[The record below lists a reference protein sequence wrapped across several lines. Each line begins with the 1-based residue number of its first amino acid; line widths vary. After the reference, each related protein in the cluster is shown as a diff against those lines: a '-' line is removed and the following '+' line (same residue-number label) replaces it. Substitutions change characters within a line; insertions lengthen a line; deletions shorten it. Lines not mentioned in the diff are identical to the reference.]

1 MEHKKIRAI
10 GAAAVTAIWVILT
23 LLLWFGPAEEISVSE
38 RRPLAQMPQLS
49 GKTLLNGT
57 FMADFEK
64 YTLDQFPF
72 RDSFRS
78 VKSLVHYYALGQ
90 QDNNDIY
97 LAQGHAAQQDYPLN
111 AASLDHALSRFQRI
125 YEKYLQNSG
134 KIVMA
139 VVPDQGYYLAE
150 PSGHLAMDYDALF
163 SRMEEGM
170 PWAEHVDLTDLL
182 EPEDYYRTD
191 THWRQEKLMDVTQRL
206 CETLGAA
213 CFAEEELV
221 PRAVETPFYGV
232 YRGQAALPMVADK
245 LYLMTNDVLDACTV
259 YDYESGAT
267 GAVYDM
273 AGLESDDLYN
283 IFLSGPRS
291 LQTIENPNAGS
302 DRELIVFRD
311 SFGSSLTPLLVKEY
325 AKITL
330 VDVRYLNLEILD
342 RFIEFGD
349 QDVLFLY
356 STLVLNNSNTIK

>member
-23 LLLWFGPAEEISVSE
+23 LLLWFGPAEAVSLSE
-38 RRPLAQMPQLS
+38 RRPLAQAPELS
-49 GKTLLNGT
+49 GKTVLNGT

-72 RDSFRS
+72 RDTFRS

-111 AASLDHALSRFQRI
+111 EASLDHVLERFHRV
-125 YEKYLQNSG
+125 YEKYLQDSG

-139 VVPDQGYYLAE
+139 VVPDKGYYLAE
-150 PSGHLAMDYDALF
+150 ASGHLAMDYETLF

-170 PWAEHVDLTDLL
+170 PWADHIDLTDIL
-182 EPEDYYRTD
+182 ELKDYYRTD
-191 THWRQEKLMDVTQRL
+191 THWRQENLLDVARRL
-206 CETLGAA
+206 CEALGVAH
-213 CFAEEELV
+213 FEEGELV
-221 PRAVETPFYGV
+221 SKKVNVPFYGV
-232 YRGQAALPMVADK
+232 YRGQTALPMDADEM
-245 LYLMTNDVLDACTV
+245 YLLTNGILEECTL
-259 YDYESGAT
+259 YDYESGKT
-267 GAVYDM
+267 GAIYDM
-273 AGLESDDLYN
+273 AGLESDDLYDV
-283 IFLSGPRS
+283 FLSGPRS
-291 LQTIENPNAGS
+291 LQTIENPNAGTG
-302 DRELIVFRD
+302 RELIVYRD
-311 SFGSSLTPLLVKEY
+311 SFGSSLVPLLVRDY
-325 AKITL
+325 ARITL
-330 VDVRYLNLEILD
+330 VDIRYMNLEVLD